1 MERSLDLGPV
11 EGILQKYSGQR
22 GALVS
27 ILNEIQKAYRYLP
40 EEALRLV
47 SKRRR
52 LPLSRLFSLAS
63 FYSAFSL
70 TPRGEHEICVCMGTA
85 CHVRGAPSVLE
96 QIERAIGI
104 RAGETSADGKYTL
117 ETVRCLGACA
127 MGPCLGA
134 CAMGPIVVVDGRY
147 HGNVE
152 PHRVVSL
159 LPEVKKGEKKRKAAK
174 TRRSRKT
181 S

>member
-1 MERSLDLGPV
+1 METSLDLGPV

-127 MGPCLGA
+127 MGP
-134 CAMGPIVVVDGRY
+134 IVVVDGRY

>member
-1 MERSLDLGPV
+1 MERFLDLGPV

-127 MGPCLGA
+127 MGP
-134 CAMGPIVVVDGRY
+134 IVVVDGRY

>member
-1 MERSLDLGPV
+1 MERFLDLGPV

-47 SKRRR
+47 SERRR

-127 MGPCLGA
+127 MGP
-134 CAMGPIVVVDGRY
+134 IVVVDGRY

-152 PHRVVSL
+152 PGRVVSL

-174 TRRSRKT
+174 ARRSRKT

>member
-1 MERSLDLGPV
+1 METSLDLSRV
-11 EGILQKYSGQR
+11 EDILQKYSAQP

-40 EEALRLV
+40 KEALRLV
-47 SKRRR
+47 SKSRR
-52 LPLSRLFSLAS
+52 LPVSRLFSLAS

-96 QIERAIGI
+96 QIERALGI

-127 MGPCLGA
+127 MGP
-134 CAMGPIVVVDGRY
+134 IVVVDGKY

-152 PHRVVSL
+152 PRRVVSF
-159 LPEVKKGEKKRKAAK
+159 LPEVKKGEKKRKASK
-174 TRRSRKT
+174 SRRSRKA